1 MQVEL
6 GGGPYALAAG
16 PDGAM
21 WVTCVHGGEVARVS
35 LDGEV
40 RTFDA
45 GPRPMI
51 IAAGPDGALWF
62 TRADAIVRMTTAG
75 AQTAFAMEAPFGIV
89 AGPDRALWFTATDR
103 VGRLALDGRIDEWAL
118 PADSMPAMIT
128 TGPDGALWF
137 TLNQASAIGRI
148 DPRGDLTVRDTPT
161 RGAGPV
167 GIAATHDALWFT
179 ELIAA
184 RIGRIADEA
193 PIQELALEDPGS
205 RPHAVIAAQADG
217 VWVSL
222 WGSNQI
228 AHVSDEGEV
237 ATIDLPAGSEPHG
250 LAIGPED
257 ALWVA
262 LESGAVIRIT

>member
-6 GGGPYALAAG
+6 GGGPYALASG
-16 PDGAM
+16 PDGAL
-21 WVTCVHGGEVARVS
+21 WVTLVHGGEVARVTV
-35 LDGEV
+35 DGEV
-40 RTFDA
+40 ERFDA
-45 GPRPMI
+45 GVRPSI

-62 TRADAIVRMTTAG
+62 TRADAIVRLTTSG
-75 AQTAFAMEAPFGIV
+75 EQTAFAVDSPFGIV

-103 VGRLALDGRIDEWAL
+103 VGRLALDGTIDEWAL
-118 PADSMPAMIT
+118 PPDSLPAMIAR
-128 TGPDGALWF
+128 GPDGALWF

-148 DPRGDLTVRDTPT
+148 DVRGDLRLRDTPT
-161 RGAGPV
+161 RAAGPV

-179 ELIAA
+179 EILAG

-193 PIQELALEDPGS
+193 PIQELALDDPEAK
-205 RPHAVIAAQADG
+205 PHAVIPAQADG

-222 WGSNQI
+222 WGADQI

-250 LAIGPED
+250 MAIGPDE

>member
-1 MQVEL
+1 MRVEL
-6 GGGPYALAAG
+6 GGGPYALTAG
-16 PDGAM
+16 PDGAV

-35 LDGEV
+35 LDGGV
-40 RTFDA
+40 QRFDA
-45 GPRPMI
+45 GVRPSI
-51 IAAGPDGALWF
+51 ITAGPDGALWF
-62 TRADAIVRMTTAG
+62 TRADGIVRLTTDG
-75 AQTAFAMEAPFGIV
+75 EQTAFAVEAPFGIV

-103 VGRLALDGRIDEWAL
+103 VGRLGLDGRVDEWAL
-118 PADSMPAMIT
+118 PPDSLPAMIAR
-128 TGPDGALWF
+128 GPDDALWF

-148 DPRGDLTVRDTPT
+148 DARGELTVRDTPT

-179 ELIAA
+179 ELLAA

-193 PIQELALEDPGS
+193 PIQELALENPEAK
-205 RPHAVIAAQADG
+205 PHAVIAAQSDG

-222 WGSNQI
+222 WGADQI

-250 LAIGPED
+250 MAIGPDE

-262 LESGAVIRIT
+262 LENGAVIRIT